1 MIGASAFRIVSQ
13 DSGSWAE
20 TALTTEGGQDKRAH
34 IALRSVGCFC
44 RVFDGIAHLATAL
57 CKVSHLPEAPLFRR
71 FWHIAEPR
79 HGR

>member
-34 IALRSVGCFC
+34 LARPSVGCFSG
-44 RVFDGIAHLATAL
+44 VFAGFAHLAPGIRT
-57 CKVSHLPEAPLFRR
+57 VPNTPTTLF
-71 FWHIAEPR
+71 FNHYWYIAR
-79 HGR
+79 CANG